1 MGQSQSNYIIDK
13 PDEKSVAYG
22 ETAFQTKSR
31 IEIEELCNRLEAIT
45 YDEYAGGNLIHQE
58 KCELDSFKLKCNSFK
73 QYQEEILR
81 EMNARRKSGYGN
93 PDYFGDKRLEGVFGG
108 PIDPIIIKEEKF
120 RKSIDLRKKKEIYD
134 KLIKN

>member
-13 PDEKSVAYG
+13 PDDKSVAYG

-93 PDYFGDKRLEGVFGG
+93 PDYFGDKRLEGVFGNQ
-108 PIDPIIIKEEKF
+108 IDPIIIKEEKF
-120 RKSIDLRKKKEIYD
+120 
-134 KLIKN
+134 KNQ